1 MERIAAPGIVT
12 VESNTDKIITDMVF
26 DIVSLLQHQSRHWR
40 MLKNIRQLQF
50 AASVSLNR
58 SHGRVATWAAASRPS
73 ARRGAKIFV
82 AMDTL
87 DITLRLGA
95 ATLLES
101 CSGLSGKSPTR
112 GEPI

>member
-50 AASVSLNR
+50 AA
-58 SHGRVATWAAASRPS
+58 
-73 ARRGAKIFV
+73 
-82 AMDTL
+82 
-87 DITLRLGA
+87 
-95 ATLLES
+95 
-101 CSGLSGKSPTR
+101 
-112 GEPI
+112 